1 MEHVVYLEAK
11 EKELEKLVSKEKRM
25 IIRGAAGRKL
35 PYGRVF
41 PGEVL
46 WFIENKGDGLVRGKA
61 VVKQVFNSGKLTAAE
76 ALHLIEENQATLN
89 LSLDQVKR
97 WSGKRYLVL
106 IELENFALV
115 ELFAIDRSS
124 FGNMDDWLVVH
135 DVQILRRLPG

>member
-61 VVKQVFNSGKLTAAE
+61 VVKQVFNSVKLTAAE
-76 ALHLIEENQATLN
+76 ALHLIEENQANLN

-97 WSGKRYLVL
+97 WSGKR
-106 IELENFALV
+106 
-115 ELFAIDRSS
+115 
-124 FGNMDDWLVVH
+124 
-135 DVQILRRLPG
+135 

>member
-115 ELFAIDRSS
+115 EPFAIDRSS

>member
-61 VVKQVFNSGKLTAAE
+61 VVKQVFNSGKPTAAE